1 MKRRMILTNSLVVFF
16 SLVALLVVSVLI
28 LFDTANRQAER
39 QVKDYLRI
47 ACLLFDGNN
56 MEQTASVFTNGDET
70 IRISFIDLQGNLQYD
85 SFHETTL
92 SNHLDRYEILH
103 LGQSCKRYSQTIG
116 KQMLYI
122 ADLDGDYYVR
132 IAIPVEVAHA
142 WLNTFLF
149 GGLACF
155 FGIFLL
161 SVALIYSIS
170 KKTVA
175 SLNPI
180 INRLGRLSDEDLE
193 LASLSIDDLPK
204 ILELLTKSLESKL
217 SQISNQKE
225 KLNNVLEEMAQG
237 ILVLDA
243 AKKVRL
249 INPAALHIFQ
259 TEEKTVYRKDVLYL
273 IRDRRL
279 QELIEQVR
287 TKKESAN
294 YLLTVKDKSYQIDLK
309 PLDGHWIS
317 NGVIAVMTDIS
328 EKILLDQT
336 KKEFFANASH
346 ELKSPLTS
354 IIGYQQLITEE
365 IETDPQQI
373 LDYSKKT
380 IQEAKR
386 MNEIVIDMLNL
397 SKLERQEP
405 KKIERIDASAL
416 LTDLLDRFRQRLG
429 QAEIT
434 LVEKI
439 ENVQLIMDTNHLEE
453 LFRNLLDNA
462 IAYNRPSGTIEV
474 ELTEEHFVVKDS
486 GIGISEEEQQ
496 RVFERFYRAE
506 QAKRQS
512 LGGTGLGLAIVKH
525 IAGMY
530 DFKIKLKSKVGEGT
544 TIEILFQ

>member
-1 MKRRMILTNSLVVFF
+1 MAWPVFSVFF
-16 SLVALLVVSVLI
+16 VIGRLD
-28 LFDTANRQAER
+28 LFDFQ
-39 QVKDYLRI
+39 
-47 ACLLFDGNN
+47 
-56 MEQTASVFTNGDET
+56 
-70 IRISFIDLQGNLQYD
+70 
-85 SFHETTL
+85 
-92 SNHLDRYEILH
+92 
-103 LGQSCKRYSQTIG
+103 
-116 KQMLYI
+116 
-122 ADLDGDYYVR
+122 
-132 IAIPVEVAHA
+132 
-142 WLNTFLF
+142 
-149 GGLACF
+149 
-155 FGIFLL
+155 
-161 SVALIYSIS
+161 
-170 KKTVA
+170 KTVA

-225 KLNNVLEEMAQG
+225 KLNNVLEQMAQG